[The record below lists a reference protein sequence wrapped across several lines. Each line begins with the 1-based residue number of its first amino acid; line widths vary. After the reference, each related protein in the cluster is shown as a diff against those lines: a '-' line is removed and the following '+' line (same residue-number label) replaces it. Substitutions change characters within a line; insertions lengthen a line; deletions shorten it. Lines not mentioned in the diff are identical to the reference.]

1 MYEFVNYQVKDYMT
15 PAPRTIS
22 PDTALRELEAL
33 FARHDFNG
41 VPVTDEQQTL
51 LGVATKFDLLKA
63 FTFQPTAMIPPYEAI
78 MARKVADYMTREP
91 VTTQPDMPLTRV
103 LQRMVEMRTK
113 SFPVVDDGRVVG
125 VIARED
131 ILRALEDATRAG

>member
-15 PAPRTIS
+15 RSPCTIS
-22 PDTALRELEAL
+22 PDTELRELEAL
-33 FARHDFNG
+33 FSRHDFNG
-41 VPVTDEQQTL
+41 VPVVDQDNTL

-78 MARKVADYMTREP
+78 MSRKVADYMTREP
-91 VTTQPDMPLTRV
+91 VTTYPDRPLTRV

-113 SFPVVDDGRVVG
+113 SFPVVENDQVVG

-131 ILRALEDATRAG
+131 ILRALEDATRAN